1 MTFKN
6 LQDDLITEVETL
18 LKDVVTRNTDGEKVV
33 GVKGY
38 AHRLPITQSDEDD
51 PAQYF
56 PYFIV
61 RFDNGRTRDD
71 DDCWHVAVD
80 IVLGIYDQGTD
91 ISDASGEDEEAKA
104 KLLISGHE
112 NILVMIQRIVDRFAW
127 DPLFNKT
134 YRADQDIQW
143 AVGEDDT
150 YPLYFGAVAITFS
163 VPKIGRKEAEYKYV

>member
-6 LQDDLITEVETL
+6 LQDNLIAEVEKI
-18 LKDVVTRNTDGEKVV
+18 LKDIKTTDTDGKEVV

-61 RFDNGRTRDD
+61 RFDTGRTRDD
-71 DDCWHVAVD
+71 DDCWHVATD
-80 IVLGIYDQGTD
+80 IVFGIHDRAT
-91 ISDASGEDEEAKA
+91 SN
-104 KLLISGHE
+104 GHE
-112 NILVMIQRIVDRFAW
+112 TILVMIQRLVDRFAW
-127 DPLFNKT
+127 DPLLDKK

-150 YPLYFGAVAITFS
+150 YPFFFGAAAITFS
-163 VPKIGRKEAEYKYV
+163 VPKIGRKEADYV